1 MKSIF
6 KWMNYSSILMS
17 LNSVI
22 YCKTVQ
28 FATVNQM
35 QFATVNQ
42 MQFATVNLKNSNLLA
57 TLLPVS
63 YCKNPLKCLAVY
75 AQQTVSFPQSNNERR
90 VCVHTLYTHI
100 YIYIYMFV

>member
-35 QFATVNQ
+35 QFATVN
-42 MQFATVNLKNSNLLA
+42 LKNSNLL
-57 TLLPVS
+57 
-63 YCKNPLKCLAVY
+63 
-75 AQQTVSFPQSNNERR
+75 
-90 VCVHTLYTHI
+90 
-100 YIYIYMFV
+100 